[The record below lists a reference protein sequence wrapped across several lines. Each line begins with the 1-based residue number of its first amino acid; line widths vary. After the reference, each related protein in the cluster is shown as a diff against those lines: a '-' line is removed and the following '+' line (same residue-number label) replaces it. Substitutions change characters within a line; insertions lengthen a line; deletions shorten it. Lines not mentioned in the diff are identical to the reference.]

1 MVNPAMNPR
10 LFCATALLLAFPPAG
25 TAEVFVLTDTQGRSI
40 KADVIS
46 VENDTAKIKRDDGR
60 SFELA
65 LSTLADADQTKLRD
79 WAKKQ
84 ADKPLPAGAIGVVA
98 SRTKFDSEKS
108 EATVP
113 FIITYTD
120 GTVKRE
126 TRIQVTVN
134 EEWGYSL
141 TVENRTLQPIN
152 GLRLEYKL
160 FSAVDSRGAST
171 LQIPPL
177 KPRDKVILKTNTVT
191 LTKTHLKGDSVKPVG
206 NQLQGVWVRIYKGDD
221 LVHESSTPEN
231 ISMNNKW

>member
-1 MVNPAMNPR
+1 MPSRP
-10 LFCATALLLAFPPAG
+10 LLAAPLLAWALAASS
-25 TAEVFVLTDTQGRSI
+25 TAEVHTLTDKQGRSI

-46 VENDTAKIKRDDGR
+46 VENDTAKIRRDDGR

-65 LSTLADADQTKLRD
+65 LSTLTDADQTKLRD

-98 SRTKFDSEKS
+98 SRTKFDSKKTET
-108 EATVP
+108 TVP

-160 FSAVDSRGAST
+160 FSAVDSRGPASSVST